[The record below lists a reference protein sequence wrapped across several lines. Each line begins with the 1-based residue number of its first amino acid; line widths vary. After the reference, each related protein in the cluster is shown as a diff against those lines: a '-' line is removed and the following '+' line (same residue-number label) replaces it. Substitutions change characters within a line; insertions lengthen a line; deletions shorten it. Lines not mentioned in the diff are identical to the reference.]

1 MELKSFFLHP
11 GEKVFRIISFDVGT
25 VRIRVDEDLCVKKDV
40 GIICSPAHK
49 KLLHTGLVLKAG
61 VAVFVNELLD
71 TVKVTLY
78 HGCHMNDVGHF
89 DAQSSVLR

>member
-1 MELKSFFLHP
+1 MVKEILSDTKTRMDKSIDSLRHELVK
-11 GEKVFRIISFDVGT
+11 
-25 VRIRVDEDLCVKKDV
+25 IR
-40 GIICSPAHK
+40 
-49 KLLHTGLVLKAG
+49 TGKATT
-61 VAVFVNELLD
+61 ALLD